1 MKSGYVYAISTDLY
15 KEKDIYKIG
24 FTDNLE
30 RRMKQ
35 FNNTRTYDDQFYI
48 VNCWK
53 TVNYMNLETLIHRA
67 LADHHVKNELFQCPL
82 DKINDTV
89 RQIFKNDSFFI
100 HYDLIIEEAERYKL
114 KWHYKYKYKYFSIES
129 GGIEIVMNDKSIVD
143 EVKKWISVNDKYNL
157 YRFISSS
164 YFNDLVGFLK
174 DRYGVEDVDELA
186 TCMEDMTM
194 SETVVKCDALD
205 IGMSTLRIDDA

>member
-1 MKSGYVYAISTDLY
+1 
-15 KEKDIYKIG
+15 
-24 FTDNLE
+24 
-30 RRMKQ
+30 
-35 FNNTRTYDDQFYI
+35 
-48 VNCWK
+48 
-53 TVNYMNLETLIHRA
+53 
-67 LADHHVKNELFQCPL
+67 
-82 DKINDTV
+82 
-89 RQIFKNDSFFI
+89 
-100 HYDLIIEEAERYKL
+100 
-114 KWHYKYKYKYFSIES
+114 
-129 GGIEIVMNDKSIVD
+129 MNDKSIVD